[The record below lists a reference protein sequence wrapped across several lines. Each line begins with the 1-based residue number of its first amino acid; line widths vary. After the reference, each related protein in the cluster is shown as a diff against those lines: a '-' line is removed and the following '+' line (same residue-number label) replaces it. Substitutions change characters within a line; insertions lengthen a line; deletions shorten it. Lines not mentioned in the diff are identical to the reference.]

1 MIQLKHKWFFLMDKL
16 QIRPA
21 ERFFVGTLTLL
32 LILVWIVS
40 PVLSGP
46 DLFDDAYYKPVIE
59 QFKAQAARNYVEREE
74 VLENYFPRDQESISK
89 YAIQAIPMNTP
100 SSIRDEILYKVRE
113 LKESRSM
120 ESVSTNIDTIPRV
133 TEPDSL
139 NKINLNTAGITEL
152 MKLPRIGE
160 ATARRIIA
168 WREENGGFKRVE
180 DILEV
185 KGIGPK
191 TYEQFAHMIEL

>member
-1 MIQLKHKWFFLMDKL
+1 MDKL